1 MFSFSSMPSQ
11 STMPLWHFFFPLRT
25 ARISLTV
32 SWALLPVASNSQTL
46 SFCDCRASMRIVS
59 RISAARFSLSL
70 GSG

>member
-1 MFSFSSMPSQ
+1 MPSQ
-11 STMPLWHFFFPLRT
+11 STMPVWHFFFPLTT

-32 SWALLPVASNSQTL
+32 SWVVLPVMSSSQTL
-46 SFCDCRASMRIVS
+46 SFCDFRASMRIVS